1 MEMDNLVEIN
11 IERLR
16 YLLRLYN
23 LSEDDLLSMLNK
35 ERKRELQKKDIFTD
49 QIRLPLLRQI
59 DAVFNK
65 GLYYYIDFSPVSVD
79 SQNSI
84 FFRKQDFRGQL
95 NLEARKV
102 VDRFESIKKTL
113 DSYAVLSDVS
123 FERKLAYH
131 SLSELA
137 KETASS
143 INTVLGIRPHKDEKS
158 HLEHII
164 NQLAKQ
170 NIYVFEY
177 VESANKKEKSNI
189 EGFFIT
195 PNVIVVKRQTGYL
208 KRELFTLAHEL
219 GHCLL
224 DNEEVESV
232 TDEFTQ
238 GLSEVEK
245 WCNDFAFFF
254 LMGDSIAVLDSLPY
268 ANSNNDY
275 AMDMIKA
282 LSTQTHV
289 SLLAIFTRLVIEKK
303 MTHEDYN
310 LVRGGILKSIKQ
322 SAAERKKQLKESSAH
337 IQSPR
342 PIISNLFRDTL
353 QCALYRGVINEAEF
367 CRQLN
372 VKPEQLKYYLQ

>member
-1 MEMDNLVEIN
+1 MDNFVEIN

-23 LSEDDLLSMLNK
+23 ISEDELLSMLNK
-35 ERKRELQKKDIFTD
+35 ERKRELQKNDIFTD
-49 QIRLPLLRQI
+49 QIKLSLLKQI
-59 DAVFNK
+59 DAIFNK
-65 GLYYYIDFSPVSVD
+65 GLYFYIDFSPVSVD

-113 DSYAVLSDVS
+113 DSYAALSDVS
-123 FERKLAYH
+123 FERKLVYH
-131 SLSELA
+131 SLSESA
-137 KETASS
+137 KETAFSV
-143 INTVLGIRPHKDEKS
+143 NALLGIHYHKDEKN
-158 HLEHII
+158 HLRHII

-189 EGFFIT
+189 EGFFIA

-245 WCNDFAFFF
+245 WCNDFAFYF

-275 AMDMIKA
+275 AMDVVKA
-282 LSTQTHV
+282 LSAQTHV

-303 MTHEDYN
+303 MTQEDYN
-310 LVRGGILKSIKQ
+310 LVRGGILNSIKQ
-322 SAAERKKQLKESSAH
+322 SAAERKKQLKESSVH
-337 IQSPR
+337 MQSPR

-372 VKPEQLKYYLQ
+372 VKPEKMYLYLQ